1 MKRFRSIFRML
12 PIAAACIAGPAWAT
26 NGMNMEGY
34 GPISTGMGGASQAFD
49 HGTAALAQNPATL
62 ALGGAGARL
71 DVALGVLGPH
81 VTSSLAGAGSVD
93 SQGTSYTMP
102 ALGYVR
108 RSGALTYGIGVFAQG
123 GMGTEYEAN
132 TFLAAG
138 SGQPVRSELGVGRF
152 MLPLAYQVTPD
163 LAVGGTL
170 DYMWAGLDLRL
181 AASGAQLG
189 QLVTAAGG
197 NLGAAL
203 PALGGAPW
211 ARIDFSNSNDF
222 TGAAKA
228 TGWAGKIGVVYRAN
242 SAVMLGASYQLK
254 SSLKDME
261 TAANGATLSAAG
273 GFTDSGRLTV
283 VDFQWPAMIALGAA
297 WQATPALLVAAD
309 VKSIGWSDVMKDF
322 KMRYDSAGIGGSVSF
337 ALPQNWKDQTVVNI
351 GAAWRATPQLTLRAG
366 LNLADNP
373 IPDTYVN
380 ALFPATVKSHITAG
394 MGYQFSPAS
403 EFNGSL
409 TVAPSSKITNGQG
422 IEISHRQL
430 NVQLMYTHR
439 F

>member
-1 MKRFRSIFRML
+1 
-12 PIAAACIAGPAWAT
+12 
-26 NGMNMEGY
+26 
-34 GPISTGMGGASQAFD
+34 
-49 HGTAALAQNPATL
+49 
-62 ALGGAGARL
+62 
-71 DVALGVLGPH
+71 
-81 VTSSLAGAGSVD
+81 
-93 SQGTSYTMP
+93 
-102 ALGYVR
+102 
-108 RSGALTYGIGVFAQG
+108 
-123 GMGTEYEAN
+123 
-132 TFLAAG
+132 
-138 SGQPVRSELGVGRF
+138 
-152 MLPLAYQVTPD
+152 
-163 LAVGGTL
+163 
-170 DYMWAGLDLRL
+170 
-181 AASGAQLG
+181 
-189 QLVTAAGG
+189 
-197 NLGAAL
+197 
-203 PALGGAPW
+203 
-211 ARIDFSNSNDF
+211 
-222 TGAAKA
+222 
-228 TGWAGKIGVVYRAN
+228 
-242 SAVMLGASYQLK
+242 
-254 SSLKDME
+254 
-261 TAANGATLSAAG
+261 
-273 GFTDSGRLTV
+273 
-283 VDFQWPAMIALGAA
+283 
-297 WQATPALLVAAD
+297 